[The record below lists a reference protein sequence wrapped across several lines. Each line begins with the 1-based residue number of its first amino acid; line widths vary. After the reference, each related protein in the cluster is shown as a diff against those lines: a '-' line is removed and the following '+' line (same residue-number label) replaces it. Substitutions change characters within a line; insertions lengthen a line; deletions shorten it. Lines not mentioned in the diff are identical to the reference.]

1 MKKAGKA
8 PSGLGSWVSAMVQY
22 YDAMKVV
29 KPKEEALAEAKA
41 KSEAAQ
47 KLCDEAMAKLAAVQ
61 KELKDLNDDLEA
73 AVAYEKQL
81 INDYETADRRCNR
94 AKELI
99 EKLKDEEIA
108 WKESLIKNRKDKLN
122 LVGDILLSAGVIA
135 YLGVFTMEYRAEA
148 VKSWN

>member
-1 MKKAGKA
+1 
-8 PSGLGSWVSAMVQY
+8 MVQY

-29 KPKEEALAEAKA
+29 KPKEEALAEAKG

-61 KELKDLNDDLEA
+61 KELKDLNDDLEK

-81 INDYETADRRCNR
+81 IDDFTTADRRCNR

-108 WKESLIKNRKDKLN
+108 WKKSLIKNKEDKIN
-122 LVGDILLSAGVIA
+122 LVGDVLLSSGVIA
-135 YLGVFTMEYRAEA
+135 YLGVFTMDYREEA
-148 VKSWN
+148 LIEWAKQCKQY